1 MATYF
6 GDFYHVKPL
15 GPKSQRTR
23 SKTVAFLLLLTLGIF
38 GTHRFY
44 MKRPRSGFAQ
54 LALLLIGAVCFYMA
68 LPDLK
73 IMAKP
78 SMNGDIALLI
88 GTTDLGLMLRAFGV
102 WVLLG
107 FWLLLDVLL
116 IPIME

>member
-1 MATYF
+1 
-6 GDFYHVKPL
+6 
-15 GPKSQRTR
+15 
-23 SKTVAFLLLLTLGIF
+23 
-38 GTHRFY
+38 
-44 MKRPRSGFAQ
+44 
-54 LALLLIGAVCFYMA
+54 MA